1 MTINMVEVITEKSE
15 NLQFYIQ
22 DSTNGFVIHDI
33 QGLDPVKAE
42 IVSSSF
48 GSVDGTQHQSSRRGN
63 RNIVLTLGY
72 APDFITT
79 TVGSLRKILY
89 SKLMPKSSVRL
100 LFHMS
105 DGTVPEILGNIET
118 LESPLFVEKPEA
130 TISIICFKSDF
141 IDPVEVELNGFTG
154 IDDPANYLEF
164 EYLGTT
170 NTGVRLILNIDRT
183 ITEFTWRH
191 YGSDNI
197 INSINFVGSEFDG
210 TELLCTIKF

>member
-118 LESPLFVEKPEA
+118 LETPLFVVFSEA
-130 TISIICFKSDF
+130 TISIICFKYYFCKRLSDAGNTMVLPNFLF
-141 IDPVEVELNGFTG
+141 I
-154 IDDPANYLEF
+154 
-164 EYLGTT
+164 
-170 NTGVRLILNIDRT
+170 
-183 ITEFTWRH
+183 
-191 YGSDNI
+191 S
-197 INSINFVGSEFDG
+197 SIVP
-210 TELLCTIKF
+210 